1 MPNQASINHP
11 DGDKPSKVPAVA
23 SETDSTLVSANQ
35 SAKDA
40 HPETWKLKVQGVMVE
55 FDQPVISAR
64 AALEAAGFDPSK
76 SWHIF
81 LIVQGKVKEELSLDS
96 EIDLRTPG
104 LEKIRLMQ
112 RNVDNGD
119 AQCLAPRRVFK
130 LLGSDSDYLDRMGL
144 RWETIEV
151 EKRRWLLLY
160 DYPLMSGYVPDKTTL
175 ALDIPADYPASQIDM
190 FYFHPWV
197 ARADGRTIPSIQV
210 RATIEG
216 LEYQG
221 WSRHRNAVN
230 PWDPSSDS
238 VRTHLVL
245 VESCLARELGQ

>member
-1 MPNQASINHP
+1 MPNQASINQA
-11 DGDKPSKVPAVA
+11 DGDKPSNVPAVG
-23 SETDSTLVSANQ
+23 SPVSANQ
-35 SAKDA
+35 SAKDE
-40 HPETWKLKVQGVMVE
+40 HPGKWKLKVQGVMVE
-55 FDQPVISAR
+55 FDQPVVSAR
-64 AALEAAGFDPSK
+64 AALVAAGFDPTK
-76 SWHIF
+76 PWHIF
-81 LIVQGKVKEELSLDS
+81 LIVQGKEKEELSLDS

-119 AQCLAPRRVFK
+119 AQCSAPRRVFK
-130 LLGSDSDYLDRMGL
+130 LLSTDSDYLDCLGL

-151 EKRRWLLLY
+151 EKRRWLLIH
-160 DYPLMSGYVPDKTTL
+160 DYPIMAGYLPDKTTL
-175 ALDIPADYPASQIDM
+175 ALDILVDYPASQIDM
-190 FYFHPWV
+190 FYVYPWV
-197 ARADGRTIPSIQV
+197 ARADGGEIPRIQV

-221 WSRHRNAVN
+221 WSRHRNSHN
-230 PWDPSSDS
+230 PWDPNSDS

>member
-1 MPNQASINHP
+1 MPNQANINHP
-11 DGDKPSKVPAVA
+11 DGGKLSNVPAVA
-23 SETDSTLVSANQ
+23 SETESTLAPANQ
-35 SAKDA
+35 SAKDVYT
-40 HPETWKLKVQGVMVE
+40 EKWKLKVQGVMVE
-55 FDQPVISAR
+55 FDQPVISTR
-64 AALEAAGFDPSK
+64 VALEAASFDPSK

-81 LIVQGKVKEELSLDS
+81 LIVQGKEKEELSLDS

-119 AQCLAPRRVFK
+119 AQCFAPRRVFK
-130 LLGSDSDYLDRMGL
+130 LLSSDSDYLDRLGL

-151 EKRRWLLLY
+151 ENRRWLLLHG
-160 DYPLMSGYVPDKTTL
+160 YPIMSGYVPDMTTL

-197 ARADGRTIPSIQV
+197 ARADGATIPSIQI

-221 WSRHRNAVN
+221 WSRHRNAAN
-230 PWDPSSDS
+230 PWDSSSDS

-245 VESCLARELGQ
+245 VESCLTRELGQ